1 MLENIKN
8 KNVIFTGSFSLFI
21 RGLVNSY
28 NDIDIV
34 VISENEIDGITW
46 YDSNSIYAKKQRQG
60 FLKLD
65 SGKIIDAFLE
75 DAFPEFEEIDGYK
88 LKGLEEIKRD
98 FLELLNSNIR
108 SHWKKD
114 IESKLKLLQ

>member
-8 KNVIFTGSFSLFI
+8 KNIIFTGSFSLFI

-28 NDIDIV
+28 NDIDIE

-46 YDSNSIYAKKQRQG
+46 YNSNSIYAKKQRQG

-65 SGKIIDAFLE
+65 SGKKIDAFLV
-75 DAFPEFEEIDGYK
+75 DVFPEFEEIDGYK
-88 LKGLEEIKRD
+88 LKSLKEIKKD

-108 SHWKKD
+108 SHWKQD
-114 IESKLKLLQ
+114 IENKLKLLQ

>member
-8 KNVIFTGSFSLFI
+8 KNIIFTGSFSLFI

-28 NDIDIV
+28 NDIDIEV
-34 VISENEIDGITW
+34 LSENEIDGIKW
-46 YDSNSIYAKKQRQG
+46 YNSNSIYAKKQRQG

-65 SGKIIDAFLE
+65 SGKMVDAFLV
-75 DAFPEFEEIDGYK
+75 DVFPEFEEIDGYK
-88 LKGLEEIKRD
+88 LKSLKEIKKD

-108 SHWKKD
+108 SHWKQD
-114 IESKLKLLQ
+114 IENKLKLLQ